1 MSDFDEDE
9 TRELVSP
16 REPASRFFAPSPPA
30 VQVEFGATTHPGKV
44 RTNNE
49 DQLIV
54 VRRSR
59 ARDIIATSLPES
71 WLQSSEQCSYVIAV
85 ADGMGGAAFGEV
97 ASSLAVAA
105 GWELGFD
112 EINWPMKI
120 TSEEV
125 QEILEKFDAYGQLIH
140 RSLLNTI
147 EEDPRLAGMGTTMT
161 AAYTIGLDA
170 FIGHVG
176 DSRAYLLHE
185 NSLRQLT
192 RDHTMAQQFID
203 MGILSAGSLEARRLS
218 HILTNC
224 LGANSQGIRVDVQHF
239 PLAYGDTLL
248 LCTDGLTDMVDD
260 DRIAETLRQNAN
272 PDAACNALLE
282 LALEQGG
289 VDNITVV
296 LARYKMPEQDQT
308 AVTREKSGQELK

>member
-1 MSDFDEDE
+1 
-9 TRELVSP
+9 
-16 REPASRFFAPSPPA
+16 
-30 VQVEFGATTHPGKV
+30 
-44 RTNNE
+44 
-49 DQLIV
+49 
-54 VRRSR
+54 
-59 ARDIIATSLPES
+59 
-71 WLQSSEQCSYVIAV
+71 
-85 ADGMGGAAFGEV
+85 MGGAAFGEV
-97 ASSLAVAA
+97 ASSLAVAS

-112 EINWPMKI
+112 EIKWPMKI
-120 TSEEV
+120 TDEEV

-140 RSLLNTI
+140 RSLLNSI

-176 DSRAYLLHE
+176 DSRAYLFHD

-203 MGILSAGSLEARRLS
+203 MGILSAGSLEARRLG
-218 HILTNC
+218 HVLTNC
-224 LGANSQGIRVDVQHF
+224 LGANSQGIRVDVQHLS
-239 PLAYGDTLL
+239 LAYGDSLL

-260 DRIAETLRQNAN
+260 NHISEILRENAN

-282 LALEQGG
+282 RALEHGG
-289 VDNITVV
+289 VDNITLV

-308 AVTREKSGQELK
+308 GVTQENSGQEPK

>member
-1 MSDFDEDE
+1 MSEFDEDD

-16 REPASRFFAPSPPA
+16 KDPSSRFFAPPPPA
-30 VQVEFGATTHPGKV
+30 VKVEFGARSHPGKV

-59 ARDIIATSLPES
+59 ARDILMTSLPES
-71 WLQSSEQCSYVIAV
+71 WLRSSEQCSYVIAV

-97 ASSLAVAA
+97 ASSLAVAS

-112 EINWPMKI
+112 EIKWPMKI

-125 QEILEKFDAYGQLIH
+125 QEILDKFDAYGQLIH
-140 RSLLNTI
+140 RSLLHSI
-147 EEDPRLAGMGTTMT
+147 EEDPRLAGMGTTLT

-176 DSRAYLLHE
+176 DSRAYLFHD
-185 NSLRQLT
+185 NTLRQLT

-203 MGILSAGSLEARRLS
+203 MGILSAGSLEARRLG

-224 LGANSQGIRVDVQHF
+224 LGANSQGIRVDVRHLQ
-239 PLAYGDTLL
+239 LAYGDRLL
-248 LCTDGLTDMVDD
+248 LCTDGLTDMVGDD
-260 DRIAETLRQNAN
+260 QVADILRERAN
-272 PDAACNALLE
+272 PDAACDALLE
-282 LALEQGG
+282 LALEHGG
-289 VDNITVV
+289 TDNITMV
-296 LARYKMPEQDQT
+296 LARYDMPERDQT
-308 AVTREKSGQELK
+308 AVAHEKSGHDAE